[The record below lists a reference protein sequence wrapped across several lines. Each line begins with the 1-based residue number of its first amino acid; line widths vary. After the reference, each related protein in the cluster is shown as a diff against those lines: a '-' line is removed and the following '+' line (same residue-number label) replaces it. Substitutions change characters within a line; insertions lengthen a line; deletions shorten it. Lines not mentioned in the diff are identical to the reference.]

1 MPFSMFD
8 QLMLD
13 TATFQAWQRATQAA
27 FEIKLKQRLDDILSD
42 SPPRLADAIG
52 HAVIDGG
59 KRLRPILVILGSHLG
74 SQLSPQSARDLSTTP
89 SALPDPNDPQ
99 LDYIWNA
106 AIAIEL
112 IHGYSLIHDDLPSMD
127 NDDLRRGK
135 PTVHRAFD
143 EATAILAGDALQSL
157 AFSLLADAPLA
168 DADTRLRWIN
178 LLSTGANRM
187 VFGQQLDLNPPKQ
200 TPPLSELARMHELKT
215 GALLY
220 AALMMGATN
229 CPTEDRAVL
238 EGFIRPLGLAFQIQ
252 DDILDATGTAEQL
265 GKTPGKDASDHKYSF
280 VTVLGVAAA
289 RAHLN
294 ATVQEAL
301 DALEPL
307 GTRACALRA
316 CARFVLM
323 RDH

>member
-1 MPFSMFD
+1 MFD
-8 QLMLD
+8 QLTLD
-13 TATFQAWQRATQAA
+13 IATFQSWQRDIQSVFETKLTQG
-27 FEIKLKQRLDDILSD
+27 LGNILSA
-42 SPPRLADAIG
+42 SPQRLADAIG

-59 KRLRPILVILGSHLG
+59 KRLRPMLVILGASL
-74 SQLSPQSARDLSTTP
+74 DSTAG
-89 SALPDPNDPQ
+89 ALPDPNDPRLEQ
-99 LDYIWNA
+99 IWNA
-106 AIAIEL
+106 AVAIEL

-157 AFSLLADAPLA
+157 AFGLLADTPQV
-168 DADTRLRWIN
+168 DAATRLHWVS

-187 VFGQQLDLNPPKQ
+187 VFGQMLDLSPPAQ
-200 TPPLSELARMHELKT
+200 APALAELTRMHELKT

-220 AALMMGATN
+220 AALMMGARSRSA
-229 CPTEDRAVL
+229 EDQAAL
-238 EGFIRPLGLAFQIQ
+238 EAFIRPLGLAFQIQ

-265 GKTPGKDASDHKYSF
+265 GKTPGKDAADHKYSY
-280 VTVLGVAAA
+280 VTMLGLDAA
-289 RAHLN
+289 RTHLN
-294 ATVQEAL
+294 ATIRDAL
-301 DALEPL
+301 NALEPM

>member
-1 MPFSMFD
+1 MFD
-8 QLMLD
+8 QLKLD
-13 TATFQAWQRATQAA
+13 TAAFQSWQRDFQSV

-42 SPPRLADAIG
+42 APHRLADAIG

-59 KRLRPILVILGSHLG
+59 KRLRPMLVIMGASIDTAPG
-74 SQLSPQSARDLSTTP
+74 
-89 SALPDPNDPQ
+89 ALPDPHDPRFEPV
-99 LDYIWNA
+99 WNA
-106 AIAIEL
+106 AVAIEL

-143 EATAILAGDALQSL
+143 EATAILAGDALQSV
-157 AFSLLADAPLA
+157 AFSLLAEAPQT
-168 DADTRLRWIN
+168 DTETRLRWVS
-178 LLSTGANRM
+178 LLGTGANRM
-187 VFGQQLDLNPPKQ
+187 VFGQQIDLNPPAQ
-200 TPPLSELARMHELKT
+200 PPALAELTRMHELKT

-220 AALMMGATN
+220 AALMMGATG
-229 CPTEDRAVL
+229 CSAEDHSAL
-238 EGFIRPLGLAFQIQ
+238 EAFIRPLGLAFQIQ

-265 GKTPGKDASDHKYSF
+265 GKTPGKDAADHKYSY
-280 VTVLGVAAA
+280 VTVLGLDAA

-294 ATVQEAL
+294 ATMSDAL
-301 DALEPL
+301 NALEPM

>member
-1 MPFSMFD
+1 MFD
-8 QLMLD
+8 HLTLD
-13 TATFQAWQRATQAA
+13 TATFQSWQRDFQAA
-27 FEIKLKQRLDDILSD
+27 FEIRLKQRLDDILSE
-42 SPPRLADAIG
+42 SPRRLADAIG

-59 KRLRPILVILGSHLG
+59 KRLRPMLVILGASL
-74 SQLSPQSARDLSTTP
+74 DSTPGT
-89 SALPDPNDPQ
+89 LPDPNDPR
-99 LDYIWNA
+99 LEHVWNA
-106 AIAIEL
+106 AVAIEL
-112 IHGYSLIHDDLPSMD
+112 IHCYSLIHDDLPSMD

-157 AFSLLADAPLA
+157 AFSLLADAPQT
-168 DADTRLRWIN
+168 DVETRLHWVS

-187 VFGQQLDLNPPKQ
+187 VFGQQLDLNPPAQ
-200 TPPLSELARMHELKT
+200 TPALAELTRMHELKT

-220 AALMMGATN
+220 AALMMGASD
-229 CPTEDRAVL
+229 CSAEDRTAL
-238 EGFIRPLGLAFQIQ
+238 EAFIRPLGLAFQIQ

-265 GKTPGKDASDHKYSF
+265 GKTPGKDAADHKYSY
-280 VTVLGVAAA
+280 VTVLGLDAA

-294 ATVQEAL
+294 ATMSDALNAL
-301 DALEPL
+301 DPL
-307 GTRACALRA
+307 GTRACGLRA

>member
-1 MPFSMFD
+1 MFD
-8 QLMLD
+8 QLTLD
-13 TATFQAWQRATQAA
+13 IATFQSWQRDIQSV
-27 FEIKLKQRLDDILSD
+27 FETKLKQRLDDILSE
-42 SPPRLADAIG
+42 SPQRLADAIG

-59 KRLRPILVILGSHLG
+59 KRLRPMLVILGASL
-74 SQLSPQSARDLSTTP
+74 DSTPGT
-89 SALPDPNDPQ
+89 LPDPNDSR
-99 LDYIWNA
+99 LEHVWNA
-106 AIAIEL
+106 AVAIEL

-157 AFSLLADAPLA
+157 AFSLLADAPQT
-168 DADTRLRWIN
+168 DVETRLHWVS

-187 VFGQQLDLNPPKQ
+187 VFGQQLDLNPPAQ
-200 TPPLSELARMHELKT
+200 VPALAELTRMHELKT

-220 AALMMGATN
+220 AALMMGASG
-229 CPTEDRAVL
+229 CSAEDRAAL
-238 EGFIRPLGLAFQIQ
+238 EAFIRPLGLAFQIQ

-265 GKTPGKDASDHKYSF
+265 GKTPGKDAADHKYSY
-280 VTVLGVAAA
+280 VTVLGLDAA
-289 RAHLN
+289 RTHLN
-294 ATVQEAL
+294 ATMRDAL
-301 DALEPL
+301 NALEPM
-307 GTRACALRA
+307 GTRACPLRA